1 MFWKYAPNSQENTH
15 AKVWYFNKVA
25 LQLYWNHTSA
35 LVFSCKFAAYF
46 QNTFSLE
53 HFWTASSVFLG
64 HRKRPVASRRLTHFL
79 QMVLEEIFTKR
90 KLGPNKNWRVKIPQI
105 MWRFSS
111 HFLWLWK
118 KMWKDFRLS
127 CFCSTAINIANKLKV
142 DDYVSILHLSVC
154 LSVCLLGVC

>member
-1 MFWKYAPNSQENTH
+1 
-15 AKVWYFNKVA
+15 
-25 LQLYWNHTSA
+25 
-35 LVFSCKFAAYF
+35 
-46 QNTFSLE
+46 
-53 HFWTASSVFLG
+53 
-64 HRKRPVASRRLTHFL
+64 
-79 QMVLEEIFTKR
+79 MVLEEIFTKR
-90 KLGPNKNWRVKIPQI
+90 KLGPNKNCRVKIPQI

-154 LSVCLLGVC
+154 LSVCWESVRRFNVSVLFQIIFHNDFMKIRNKEIEVSCYPKRSLRYHLLSCHEED